1 MPSDTRQRLIESAK
15 RRFYR
20 DGFRNVGIDA
30 VLDDVGISKAAF
42 YKHFESR
49 DALIVAVLHD
59 LDLFFRQQLR
69 EMLRARGGPS
79 AAGQLRGLMDVFQ
92 QVIDEAEDFHG
103 CIFVSAAMEFPL
115 PHDPAHEAAAGH
127 KRALEGIVYELAERA
142 RADDPAAVAQEL
154 CMIIEGAFVT
164 RTVTNDPGTI
174 AIARRLADRVI
185 AQHLPPA

>member
-49 DALIVAVLHD
+49 AALIVAVLHD
-59 LDLFFRQQLR
+59 LDVFFRQQLR

-79 AAGQLRGLMDVFQ
+79 AAGQLRGLMDVVQ
-92 QVIDEAEDFHG
+92 QVIDAAGNFHG

-174 AIARRLADRVI
+174 AIARRLADRAI
-185 AQHLPPA
+185 AQHLPGP